1 MSTSTNVSVPD
12 QTEQG
17 TVTVVETGR
26 GRYAQHITA
35 GHHVLAADEP
45 HPIGDDTG
53 PSPYDLLLAALGACT
68 SMTIRMYAERKGW
81 ALEHVRVDLRHSR
94 IHAQDCAECTTT
106 AGFIDHIDRDIT
118 LRGELDTGQRD
129 RLMQVAEQCPVH
141 RTLHS
146 EISVT
151 TTQQ

>member
-1 MSTSTNVSVPD
+1 MTITTNKSLPE
-12 QTEQG
+12 QTKQG
-17 TVTVVETGR
+17 TVTVAETGR

-35 GHHVLAADEP
+35 GHHEFAADEP

-68 SMTIRMYAERKGW
+68 SMTLRMYAERKGW
-81 ALEHVRVDLRHSR
+81 ALEHVRVDLRHRR

-106 AGFIDHIDRDIT
+106 AGFIDHVDRDIT
-118 LRGELDTGQRD
+118 LSGELDTGQRD
-129 RLMQVAEQCPVH
+129 RLIQIADQCPVH

-146 EISVT
+146 EIHVPT
-151 TTQQ
+151 TEH

>member
-1 MSTSTNVSVPD
+1 MSTSTNVSVTD

-17 TVTVVETGR
+17 TVTVAETGR

-68 SMTIRMYAERKGW
+68 SMTIRMYAERMGW
-81 ALEHVRVDLRHSR
+81 ALEHVRVDLRHCR

-118 LRGELDTGQRD
+118 LRGELDAGQRD

-141 RTLHS
+141 RALRS
-146 EISVT
+146 EIDVT